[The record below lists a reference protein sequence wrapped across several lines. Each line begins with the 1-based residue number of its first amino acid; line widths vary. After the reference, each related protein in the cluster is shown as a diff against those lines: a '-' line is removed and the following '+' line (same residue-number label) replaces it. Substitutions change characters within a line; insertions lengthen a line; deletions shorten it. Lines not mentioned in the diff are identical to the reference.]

1 MDKISNIYTDSHYS
15 WFPSKFLSI
24 LHVLQKKWL
33 EVMLF
38 LDWNC
43 KNVIKLA
50 HEACEIMLY
59 RPACFNFLKK
69 LESRLEGL
77 NTATMPPCLLLIK
90 AKINNIHSCTHVL
103 QVYTNWPYVWP
114 TIAKSHYCLHSFPQ
128 WYHITIFSSL
138 CWSHR
143 YLSCV
148 LSPCMEKITTAADSP
163 HLSLVCFVHRDT
175 NHCVENWV
183 AVPHFYSSQLQL

>member
-33 EVMLF
+33 EVMLI

-50 HEACEIMLY
+50 HEACETMLY

-77 NTATMPPCLLLIK
+77 NTPTMPPCLLLIK
-90 AKINNIHSCTHVL
+90 AKINNIHSCTHEL
-103 QVYTNWPYVWP
+103 QVYRTQTGLMYGQRLQNLMIASTASPNYISLPCFQACAGATDTCRVFCLLVWR
-114 TIAKSHYCLHSFPQ
+114 TLQQQQIFLISLWYALFIATQITVLKSG
-128 WYHITIFSSL
+128 
-138 CWSHR
+138 
-143 YLSCV
+143 
-148 LSPCMEKITTAADSP
+148 
-163 HLSLVCFVHRDT
+163 
-175 NHCVENWV
+175 
-183 AVPHFYSSQLQL
+183 